1 MSDGRLTISNGKE
14 SRSYPAIT
22 LSRQEIFQF
31 YRPEIKG
38 LLTLTAIYAGLLMF
52 SVCFHYGQHY
62 LLQMGAN
69 RIIQRMRQDVFSHIQ
84 KMPIRY
90 FDNLPAG
97 KVVARITNDT
107 EAVRDLY
114 VTVLSTFITSGV
126 YMLGILLRCL
136 CLTSGWP
143 PFAC

>member
-1 MSDGRLTISNGKE
+1 MIMSESDRLKPGADKTGEAHIYQVGAGYYFVDRPVSFDGNRSVSDGRLTISNGKE

-97 KVVARITNDT
+97 KVVAHY
-107 EAVRDLY
+107 E
-114 VTVLSTFITSGV
+114 
-126 YMLGILLRCL
+126 
-136 CLTSGWP
+136 
-143 PFAC
+143 